1 MFFKSPT
8 EQAAERLIEEQLYAQ
23 VAKELA
29 ENKQNVG
36 IWAKAIAKSKGDEIK
51 AKGLYIE
58 YRVQSIKDEL
68 VIKEELA
75 KVHGETKTY
84 KTTTPERKIL
94 PENEKS
100 KEESK
105 KAKEESK
112 KEFKKAMALFLV
124 MLSLAI
130 IVSAIKS

>member
-105 KAKEESK
+105 K
-112 KEFKKAMALFLV
+112 EFKKAMALFLV